1 MEKKVAVCTADAA
14 EMGGSYSQ
22 AVTHNGLIF
31 LSGQGAVDP
40 CTNQV
45 RTGTIEQETRL
56 AIENIRI
63 IMAAVGASLSN
74 ILQITVYLV
83 KISEYGR
90 FNEVYEKYF
99 HQNHPARTCVQVD
112 KLPFGLRVEI
122 DGIGFVGSRSGAQN
136 S

>member
-1 MEKKVAVCTADAA
+1 
-14 EMGGSYSQ
+14 
-22 AVTHNGLIF
+22 
-31 LSGQGAVDP
+31 
-40 CTNQV
+40 
-45 RTGTIEQETRL
+45 
-56 AIENIRI
+56 
-63 IMAAVGASLSN
+63 MAAAGASLSN